1 MKSAKIGQSG
11 GTDETDSNTKGQSH
25 AIEETDG
32 KTIVS
37 ITCVQMKQAI
47 DHHMESEH
55 SSLLFYIPQALLTIS
70 TKFSNFSVHVH
81 VPKSV
86 YDILE

>member
-1 MKSAKIGQSG
+1 MESAKIGQSG

-25 AIEETDG
+25 GIEETDA

-37 ITCVQMKQAI
+37 TTSVQMKQAI
-47 DHHMESEH
+47 DHHMESVH
-55 SSLLFYIPQALLTIS
+55 SSLLFLHTLNIIMS
-70 TKFSNFSVHVH
+70 TKFSNFSVCVH

-86 YDILE
+86 NDIFN